1 VRSSLDAALPEPGA
15 AGAGWWQ
22 GEDASCILARVVAR
36 ARAAAG
42 LALAAALS
50 SGIAAAARAQ
60 SAAFRVQV
68 DEPATEATVQAPLV
82 ELRGQAGSSRARGHD
97 LVIVLDLSESV
108 LHDTGVDL
116 DGDGPDGRTDPDF
129 LRWLATQPDA
139 RPGALQTLRER
150 RDFEDTV
157 LAAELE
163 AAEALVERLEP
174 PRFRTGIV
182 VFSDDARVVAPVGSS
197 PARLREAL
205 AEVRRGFQ
213 RELRGTNFAAALETA
228 RSALVPDLADPPVG
242 RELGIVFLSDGAPTL
257 PVHGTRAR
265 DAAVEA
271 AAVAGLAGIRLHAFA
286 LGPEGAQALD
296 VLEEMA
302 ALTGG
307 RVEQVERPA
316 ETAARLRRLDLAG
329 VADVAIENETTGEP
343 ARAVRLFPD
352 GSFDGFVELAPGP
365 NRLRVEARS
374 RGGER
379 AAAQLRVVRRDG
391 PATGDEAARLRA
403 LLDELRRR
411 TAEMAAWA
419 RMEQR
424 RREQVKVLELEPGP
438 PPTPAPGEG
447 G

>member
-1 VRSSLDAALPEPGA
+1 VA
-15 AGAGWWQ
+15 
-22 GEDASCILARVVAR
+22 AR
-36 ARAAAG
+36 ARAAAC
-42 LALAAALS
+42 LALAAGVA
-50 SGIAAAARAQ
+50 GAAGAQ
-60 SAAFRVQV
+60 PAVFAVQV
-68 DEPATEATVQAPLV
+68 DEPVVGATVRAPLV
-82 ELRGQAGSSRARGHD
+82 EVRGQAGSSRARGHD
-97 LVIVLDLSESV
+97 LVVVLDLSESV

-116 DGDGPDGRTDPDF
+116 DGDGPEGRTDPDF
-129 LRWLATQPDA
+129 LRGLEAQPGA

-150 RDFEDTV
+150 RDFEDTL

-163 AAEALVERLEP
+163 AAEALIERLEP
-174 PRFRTGIV
+174 PRFRTGLV
-182 VFSDDARVVAPVGSS
+182 VFSDDARVVAPVGSP

-205 AEVRRGFQ
+205 ADVRDGFQ

-228 RSALVPDLADPPVG
+228 RAALVPDLADPPTD

-286 LGPEGAQALD
+286 LGPDGVQALD

-307 RVEQVERPA
+307 RVEQVARPA

-329 VADVAIENETTGEP
+329 VAEVAIENETTGEP

-352 GSFDGFVELAPGP
+352 GSFDGFVELAPGA
-365 NRLRVEARS
+365 NRLRIGARS

-379 AAAQLRVVRRDG
+379 AEARLEVVRRDE

-419 RMEQR
+419 RMEER
-424 RREQVKVLELEPGP
+424 RREQVKVLEVEPTAP
-438 PPTPAPGEG
+438 RAPAPGDG
-447 G
+447 S